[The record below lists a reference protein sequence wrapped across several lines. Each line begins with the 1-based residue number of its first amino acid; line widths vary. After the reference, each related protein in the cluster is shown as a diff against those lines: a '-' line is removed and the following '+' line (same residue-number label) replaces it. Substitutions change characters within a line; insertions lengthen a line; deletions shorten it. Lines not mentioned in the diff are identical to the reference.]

1 MSAPYD
7 QLELSGLEC
16 GVQAE
21 DIVLNVVDVNLESG
35 IASVQVQAEPDE
47 EVDDKVAQLVAS
59 VKKCGFDAEPR
70 H

>member
-1 MSAPYD
+1 M
-7 QLELSGLEC
+7 
-16 GVQAE
+16 QAE

-59 VKKCGFDAEPR
+59 VKKCGFEAEHWR
-70 H
+70 